1 MRKRVNFSTY
11 STVITVLSIVIL
23 AGVLFVVFSDP
34 ESSLVTRIG
43 VVVIV
48 LLFCLSGLFYAPL
61 AISVDGDALCVERP
75 LRRKVIP
82 LADIADVRLCKPTMA
97 ERRLCGSGSFL
108 GHWGR
113 MYERDL
119 GRYFAYY
126 GKASDCFLVTLN
138 DRRKYMLGC
147 KDAPEMVAAIK
158 KTITPRR

>member
-1 MRKRVNFSTY
+1 MRKRVNLSTY

-23 AGVLFVVFSDP
+23 AGVLFVVFSDH
-34 ESSLVTRIG
+34 ESSLVAMIG
-43 VVVIV
+43 VVIIV

-61 AISVDGDALCVERP
+61 AISVDGDALRVERP
-75 LRRKVIP
+75 LRCKVIP
-82 LADIADVRLCKPTMA
+82 LADIADARLCKPTMA
-97 ERRLCGSGSFL
+97 ERRLCGSGGFL

>member
-1 MRKRVNFSTY
+1 M
-11 STVITVLSIVIL
+11 
-23 AGVLFVVFSDP
+23 
-34 ESSLVTRIG
+34 
-43 VVVIV
+43 
-48 LLFCLSGLFYAPL
+48 
-61 AISVDGDALCVERP
+61 
-75 LRRKVIP
+75 RRKVIP
-82 LADIADVRLCKPTMA
+82 LADIADARLCKPTMA
-97 ERRLCGSGSFL
+97 ERRLCGSGGFM